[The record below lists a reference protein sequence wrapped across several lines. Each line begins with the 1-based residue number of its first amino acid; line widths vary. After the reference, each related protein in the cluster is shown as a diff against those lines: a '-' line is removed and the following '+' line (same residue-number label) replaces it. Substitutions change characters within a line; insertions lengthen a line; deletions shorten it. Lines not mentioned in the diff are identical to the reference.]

1 MVDLGRYTQ
10 SVDQVAVK
18 HLGKK
23 FWTSILIDDPA
34 NAELISPGLCIIKYN
49 FGKAFACFPR
59 DKLT

>member
-34 NAELISPGLCIIKYN
+34 NAELISPGLCIIKYI
-49 FGKAFACFPR
+49 FWESFCSFPMR
-59 DKLT
+59 